1 MTLGIASLVG
11 VALVMVVLLAV
22 VRQSRPELG
31 IQLGIASAAT
41 IFLILLPQIAL
52 AVRLLETVALKAH
65 IELRFLDVVL
75 RVIGIAYLA
84 EFGAQVARDAG
95 EGALAQKLELGGKI
109 LILVLA
115 IPVVNAL
122 LQLVLGML
130 RPGAL

>member
-1 MTLGIASLVG
+1 MTLGIAGLVG
-11 VALVMVVLLAV
+11 ATLVMVVLLAV
-22 VRQSRPELG
+22 VRQARAEMG
-31 IQLGIASAAT
+31 IQLGIAAAAT

-95 EGALAQKLELGGKI
+95 EGALAQKLELGGKV

-122 LQLVLGML
+122 LSLVLGLM